1 MRLLDRAV
9 LREGNQ
15 APSLPN
21 TYESFLGKQIAFRRG
36 EVSMIAG
43 QPGAGKSTLA
53 LALAVRARVSTLY
66 FSADTHAHTMSL
78 RLISMLTGVTQD
90 QAEPMMMR
98 DKQWASEILGD
109 ASHIR
114 WSFESAPSMR
124 DIETE
129 LEAHIELT
137 GESPELVVVDN
148 LVDCVGGDGDEWGSL
163 RNMMKDFKWL
173 AREHECSFVVLHH
186 TSEGVQGNPCP
197 PRFSLQGKVAQ
208 TPALIL
214 TVANDNAGFLGV
226 CPVKNRYGPSYPG
239 GNDPVWL
246 SYDPASMAIADMERM

>member
-21 TYESFLGKQIAFRRG
+21 IYDSFLAKQIAFRRG

-53 LALAVRARVSTLY
+53 LALAVRSKVSTLY
-66 FSADTHAHTMSL
+66 FSADTHAHTMGL
-78 RLISMLTGVTQD
+78 RLISMLTNVTQD

-98 DKQWASEILGD
+98 DKVWASEILSQ
-109 ASHIR
+109 AQHIR

-129 LEAHIELT
+129 LAAHIELT

-148 LVDCVGGDGDEWGSL
+148 LVDCVGGEGDEWGSL
-163 RNMMKDFKWL
+163 RSMMKDFKWL
-173 AREHECSFVVLHH
+173 AREHECSFIVLHH

-208 TPALIL
+208 TPALVL
-214 TVANDNAGFLGV
+214 TVTNDNAGFLGV
-226 CPVKNRYGPSYPG
+226 CPVKNRYGPSSPLG
-239 GNDPVWL
+239 SDPVWL
-246 SYDPASMAIADMERM
+246 SYDPASMTIEDISL

>member
-21 TYESFLGKQIAFRRG
+21 AYDSFLAKQIAFRRG

-53 LALAVRARVSTLY
+53 LALAVRAGVSTLY

-78 RLISMLTGVTQD
+78 RLVSMLTGVNQTN
-90 QAEPMMMR
+90 AEPMMMENR
-98 DKQWASEILGD
+98 QWASEILAEAG
-109 ASHIR
+109 HIR

-129 LEAHIELT
+129 LAAHIELT

-163 RNMMKDFKWL
+163 RSMMKDFKWL
-173 AREHECSFVVLHH
+173 AREHECSFIVLHH
-186 TSEGVQGNPCP
+186 TSEGIQGNPCP

-214 TVANDNAGFLGV
+214 TVSNDNNGFLGV
-226 CPVKNRYGPSYPG
+226 CPVKNRYGPSSPSG
-239 GNDPVWL
+239 SDPVWL
-246 SYDPASMAIADMERM
+246 SYDPAIMSIEDMDRS

>member
-1 MRLLDRAV
+1 MRLLNKAV

-21 TYESFLGKQIAFRRG
+21 AYDSFMGKQIAFRRG

-53 LALAVRARVSTLY
+53 LALAVRARVPTVY

-78 RLISMLTGVTQD
+78 RLIAMLTGLPQD
-90 QAEPMMMR
+90 RAEPLMMEDR
-98 DKQWASEILGD
+98 AWASQVLSG
-109 ASHIR
+109 ANHIR

-129 LEAHIELT
+129 IDAHIELFGT
-137 GESPELVVVDN
+137 TPELVVVDN
-148 LVDCVGGDGDEWGSL
+148 LVDLVGGEGDEWGSL
-163 RNMMKDFKWL
+163 RSMMRDFKWL
-173 AREHECSFVVLHH
+173 SREHDCSFLVLHH

-197 PRFSLQGKVAQ
+197 PRFALQGKVAQ

-214 TVANDNAGFLGV
+214 TVANDNGFLGV
-226 CPVKNRYGPSYPG
+226 CPVKNRYGPSSPSG
-239 GNDPVWL
+239 SDPIWL
-246 SYDPASMAIADMERM
+246 EYDPACMAVKDMEAR